1 MLKGPDYTI
10 PARTASLGYLGMWWI
25 ETHCVVPDG
34 ETAGDP
40 FTPTLDHRV
49 YLANWYE
56 VRPGAKRG
64 ELNQAFRYRTS
75 MWMAA
80 QKVGKSPGVAAET
93 CLEFVGPALFDGF
106 AAEGDFYSCADHG
119 CPCGGVYLYEV
130 GEPMGRPWPTPR
142 IQLAAVVEDQVE
154 NTWGALI
161 PMIDNGPLANVIPK
175 TGEAFIRHPNRNRD
189 SRVEIVTSKA
199 DGKLGA
205 RISSG
210 KCDET
215 GLWNDN
221 NSMKKFIRTLQRG
234 AAGMGGRVSQ
244 STNPFDPAENSVAQD
259 TYESNRKDVL
269 KHYFPPP
276 VHLDFSL
283 KRDRTDIFRWN
294 YASSPWVDVRS
305 IEAESAALAETN
317 PAEAERFFGNR
328 IVAGSGTWM
337 DMAKWSAK
345 AADGLE
351 GRREPIFVK
360 PRTKVCLGFDGSD
373 NNDHTGIRL
382 ETLDM
387 HQFLPTYGSGG
398 VIRPTYWK
406 PAEWEGR
413 VPRSEVNAAVNQLAS
428 EYEIVRAYCDPMF
441 WETEIDMWGQQY
453 GEKVFLKW
461 ATNRPKAMHESL
473 ERFRGDVYNPDSQ
486 FSHDGDP
493 DTAVHMRNA
502 IIRAR
507 NVDKL
512 TGLRLY
518 ILGKPADHQKFDL
531 TMSSVLAH
539 EATADAIADGA
550 LKPTTENYVYF

>member
-1 MLKGPDYTI
+1 M
-10 PARTASLGYLGMWWI
+10 AWI
-25 ETHCVVPDG
+25 EAHCVVPDG

-40 FTPTLDHRV
+40 FVPTLDHRV
-49 YLANWYE
+49 YMANWYE

-64 ELNQAFRYRTS
+64 DLNTAFVYRTGQ
-75 MWMAA
+75 WMAA
-80 QKVGKSPGVAAET
+80 QKIGKSPGVAAET
-93 CLEFVGPALFDGF
+93 CLEFVGPALFAGR
-106 AAEGDFYSCADHG
+106 ATEGDYYACADVG
-119 CPCGGVYLYEV
+119 CPCGWVYFYEA

-205 RISSG
+205 RISAG

-215 GLWNDN
+215 GLWTDSNH
-221 NSMKKFIRTLQRG
+221 MKKFMRTLRRG
-234 AAGMGGRVSQ
+234 AAGMGGRVSE
-244 STNPFDPAENSVAQD
+244 STNPFDPAENSQAQE
-259 TYESNRKDVL
+259 TYESKRPDVL

-276 VHLDFSL
+276 THLDFAL
-283 KRDRTDIFRWN
+283 KGDRTEIFRWN
-294 YASSPWVDVRS
+294 YSSSPWVDIRS
-305 IEAESAALAETN
+305 IEAESQSLAEAN

-337 DMAKWSAK
+337 DMSKWAAK
-345 AADGLE
+345 AADGKE
-351 GRREPIFVK
+351 GRREPIIVQ

-373 NNDHTGIRL
+373 NNDHTAIQL
-382 ETLDM
+382 ETLDY
-387 HQFLPTYGSGG
+387 HSFTPKYGVDGA
-398 VIRPTYWK
+398 IRPTYWN
-406 PAEWEGR
+406 PADWQGR
-413 VPRSEVNAAVNQLAS
+413 VPRAEVNAAIDQLAN
-428 EYEIVRAYCDPMF
+428 EYQIVRAYCDPMF
-441 WETEIDMWGQQY
+441 WETEIDTWGIQY

-461 ATNRPKAMHESL
+461 QTNRPTQMHASL
-473 ERFRGDVYNPDSQ
+473 ERFRGDVYNPDSK

-493 DTAVHMRNA
+493 DTEIHMRNA

-518 ILGKPADHQKFDL
+518 ILGKPSDHQKFDK
-531 TMSSVLAH
+531 TMSAVLAH
-539 EATADAIADGA
+539 EATADAIAAGA
-550 LKPTTENYVYF
+550 LTVETEYAWLL

>member
-1 MLKGPDYTI
+1 MSKGPDYRI
-10 PARTASLGYLGMWWI
+10 PPRTRSLGYLGMWWI
-25 ETHCVVPDG
+25 EQHCVVPDG

-40 FTPTLDHRV
+40 FVPTLDHRV
-49 YLANWYE
+49 WLANWYE
-56 VRPGAKRG
+56 VRPSAKRG
-64 ELNQAFRYRTS
+64 ELNQAFRHRTGA
-75 MWMAA
+75 WIAA

-106 AAEGDFYSCADHG
+106 AVEGDCYACADFG
-119 CPCGGVYLYEV
+119 CPCGGVYFYEV
-130 GEPMGRPWPTPR
+130 GEPKGRPWPTPR

-205 RISSG
+205 RISKG
-210 KCDET
+210 NCDET
-215 GLWNDN
+215 GLWTDA

-244 STNPFDPAENSVAQD
+244 SSNPFAPDENSVLQD
-259 TYESNRKDVL
+259 TYESKRPDVL

-276 VHLDFSL
+276 AHLDFRL
-283 KRDRTDIFRWN
+283 KKDRTEIFRWN
-294 YASSPWVDVRS
+294 YASSPWVDQRS
-305 IEAESAALAETN
+305 IEAEAVAMMETN

-328 IVAGSGTWM
+328 IVAGSGSWM
-337 DMAKWSAK
+337 DMSKWIPLGR
-345 AADGLE
+345 DGRD
-351 GRREPIFVK
+351 GRPEPITVK
-360 PRTKVCLGFDGSD
+360 PRTKVCFGFDGSD

-382 ETLDM
+382 ETLDY
-387 HQFLPTYGSGG
+387 HQFTPVYGEK
-398 VIRPTYWK
+398 RARTYWRPQDWNGK
-406 PAEWEGR
+406 IPH
-413 VPRSEVNAAVNQLAS
+413 SEVNAAVSELAR
-428 EYEIVRAYCDPMF
+428 EFEIVRAYCDPMF
-441 WETEIDMWGQQY
+441 WETDIDNWAAEY
-453 GEKVFLKW
+453 GDKVFLKW
-461 ATNRPKAMHESL
+461 PTNRIKPMHESL
-473 ERFRGDVYNPDSQ
+473 ERFRTDVYNPDSG
-486 FSHDGDP
+486 FSHDADP
-493 DTAVHMRNA
+493 DVETHMRNA

-512 TGLRLY
+512 TGIRQY

-539 EATADAIADGA
+539 EAVADAIADGA
-550 LKPTTENYVYF
+550 LTVTEAEYVYF